1 MQSCDKRLLQPHE
14 EIPREE
20 LPAVSMSGQ
29 LQMKTCIGG
38 GRGAARLVGQ
48 QEPQGG
54 VGWGAPQ
61 GGMRIT
67 AVLRDEMV
75 GARIRD
81 AGYDHGTSVV
91 LQDHVSI

>member
-1 MQSCDKRLLQPHE
+1 MQSCHKRLLQPHE

-48 QEPQGG
+48 QEP
-54 VGWGAPQ
+54 
-61 GGMRIT
+61 
-67 AVLRDEMV
+67 
-75 GARIRD
+75 
-81 AGYDHGTSVV
+81 
-91 LQDHVSI
+91 